1 MERTRSDPRARLLAA
16 AESLLLESGYDSVSI
31 RAVCAAA
38 EMNPAAVHYHFG
50 SKEHL
55 IAALLES
62 RIGPAW
68 FEPVARLDAESLGV
82 RDIVDAVVGPLV
94 TMSADP
100 TGRLYLHLLARLV
113 LGRYEVA
120 WSDRWFSLD
129 PFVDLLQRNV
139 SGLST
144 TAARQRWAIS
154 FELILGQ
161 FGDPLAGDR
170 TLSPAHVE
178 TLCRYVTA
186 GLSDEETEA

>member
-1 MERTRSDPRARLLAA
+1 MERTKTDPRARLLAA
-16 AESLLLESGYDSVSI
+16 AESLLLESGFDSVSI

-50 SKEHL
+50 SKERL
-55 IAALLES
+55 VAALLES

-68 FEPVARLDAESLGV
+68 LEPVARLDAESPGV
-82 RDIVDAVVGPLV
+82 REIVDAVVGPLV

-113 LGRYEVA
+113 LGRHEVD

-129 PFVDLLQRNV
+129 PFVELLQRNIP
-139 SGLST
+139 GLST
-144 TAARQRWAIS
+144 SAARQRWAIT
-154 FELILGQ
+154 FEVILGQ

-170 TLSPAHVE
+170 TLSPVHVE
-178 TLCRYVTA
+178 TLCRFVTA
-186 GLSDEETEA
+186 GLSDEAVEA

>member
-1 MERTRSDPRARLLAA
+1 MEQTKADPRARLLVA
-16 AESLLLESGYDSVSI
+16 AESLLLESGFDSVSI

-50 SKEHL
+50 SKERL

-68 FEPVARLDAESLGV
+68 FEPVARLDAESPGV

-94 TMSADP
+94 TMAADP
-100 TGRLYLHLLARLV
+100 TGRLYLHLLSRLV
-113 LGRYEVA
+113 LGRYEID

-129 PFVDLLQRNV
+129 PFVDMLQRIV
-139 SGLST
+139 PGLST

-154 FELILGQ
+154 FEVILGQ

-178 TLCRYVTA
+178 TLCRFVTA
-186 GLSDEETEA
+186 GLSDEAVDA